1 MFKNKTK
8 AQPMRP
14 FTPEAMQQQQPSG
27 YNFTLSKN
35 SSQEQLHQYTSIL
48 ESEVGDDVMKADGDR
63 NRFVPLEFKRDKVQ
77 RVVERALSRQMDD

>member
-1 MFKNKTK
+1 
-8 AQPMRP
+8 MRP

-35 SSQEQLHQYTSIL
+35 SSQEQLKQHTSIL
-48 ESEVGDDVMKADGDR
+48 ESEVDDEVMADGNR
-63 NRFVPLEFKRDKVQ
+63 NRFVPLEFKRDKVH